1 MSGILAGLT
10 IFQWAMIT
18 LAALIVSPM
27 VWDKFKSWTSKP
39 EVESPP
45 KHDCESLIDVI
56 KCWEHLKSCCEAK
69 GLTEAAEEVH
79 KVFPLFAKSKDTL

>member
-18 LAALIVSPM
+18 FAALIVSPM

-56 KCWEHLKSCCEAK
+56 K
-69 GLTEAAEEVH
+69 
-79 KVFPLFAKSKDTL
+79 